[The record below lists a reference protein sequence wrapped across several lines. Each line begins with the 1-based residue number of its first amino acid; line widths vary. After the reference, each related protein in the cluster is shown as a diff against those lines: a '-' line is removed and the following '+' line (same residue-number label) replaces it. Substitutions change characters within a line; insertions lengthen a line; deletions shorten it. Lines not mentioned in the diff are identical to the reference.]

1 MREKLRSFQ
10 SEFEEKATTEDVDKL
25 WTVFKNKIHS
35 LIDQY
40 VPSKLLR
47 GNKLQKSWISR
58 EVKALIRKRDK
69 LFKKQRRTGRPQDIR
84 HYKETKARFQKGE
97 RQSYWNIVDHII
109 DKGDPEQ
116 EHQPKQ
122 KRFWSFIKSN
132 CMF

>member
-47 GNKLQKSWISR
+47 GNKLQKPWISR

-69 LFKKQRRTGRPQDIR
+69 LFKKQRRAGRPQDIR
-84 HYKETKARFQKGE
+84 HYKETKARLQKAE